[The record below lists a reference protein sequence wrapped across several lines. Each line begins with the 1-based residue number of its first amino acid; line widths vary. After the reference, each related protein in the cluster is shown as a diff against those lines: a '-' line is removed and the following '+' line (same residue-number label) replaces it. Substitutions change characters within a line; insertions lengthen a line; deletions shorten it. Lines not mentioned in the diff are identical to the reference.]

1 MINDKK
7 IQQVQQQIDETK
19 KIMAKNIEKVIIRGQ
34 KLEKLRDK
42 TQEMTLQSQFFAKS
56 AHQLKRAKQWGM
68 LAMISVLIGFG
79 LGALYGLVSGLAWPL
94 ILVCSALGGGIAFVL
109 TQIAS
114 ALQQTANRM
123 PLHWAVSPE
132 REIEVL
138 SNVRKVPAKKEISL
152 MHLLARY
159 QQTNPNTKINE
170 KDVHPP
176 KKHPTRRYNT
186 RSVN

>member
-1 MINDKK
+1 MTNDKK

-19 KIMAKNIEKVIIRGQ
+19 KIMAKNIENVIIRGQ

-42 TQEMTLQSQFFAKS
+42 TKEMALQSQLFAKS
-56 AHQLKRAKQWGM
+56 AHQLKSAKQWGM
-68 LAMISVLIGFG
+68 IAMTCVLIGFG
-79 LGALYGLVSGLAWPL
+79 LGALYGLVSGLSWPL
-94 ILVCSALGGGIAFVL
+94 IFTCSVLGGGIVFVL

-114 ALQQTANRM
+114 ALQQTANRI

-138 SNVRKVPAKKEISL
+138 SNVRKGLAKKEISL

-159 QQTNPNTKINE
+159 QQTNPATKIDE
-170 KDVHPP
+170 KDVHPS
-176 KKHPTRRYNT
+176 KKHPTRRYTT